1 VSVTDPS
8 FGIAFLAGLISFVSP
23 CVLPLVPAYISYM
36 GGRVTNTVAAQV
48 TTGAVVARPTLGSR
62 FSTVLHGLAFVG
74 GFTFIF
80 VALGLLS
87 TAFIRQI
94 GGQNLS
100 LVTNIIGR
108 AGGVVIIFFGL
119 HFTGLAPAL
128 VRWLQEKPERLNNPL
143 ITLVIGLLGS
153 LLFFW
158 AFVDPLIGLPIVV
171 VFVLWLV
178 LGGGLTHP
186 AEFWLKV
193 IERLENAF
201 YGDTRRQMVASGQQ
215 SYASSAVMGMI
226 FVAGWT
232 PCIGPVY
239 GAVLTMAANG
249 GEVSHAGVLLM
260 AYSLGLGIPF
270 LLTSLLL
277 DSAQAVLR
285 RLRPHMRKIELF
297 SGVFLIV
304 MGIAIASGQLQTI
317 SQQFAGQF
325 ADFST
330 RVETCVL
337 DWVQGERPLNDVG
350 PCINNPKN

>member
-1 VSVTDPS
+1 
-8 FGIAFLAGLISFVSP
+8 
-23 CVLPLVPAYISYM
+23 
-36 GGRVTNTVAAQV
+36 
-48 TTGAVVARPTLGSR
+48 
-62 FSTVLHGLAFVG
+62 
-74 GFTFIF
+74 
-80 VALGLLS
+80 
-87 TAFIRQI
+87 
-94 GGQNLS
+94 
-100 LVTNIIGR
+100 
-108 AGGVVIIFFGL
+108 
-119 HFTGLAPAL
+119 
-128 VRWLQEKPERLNNPL
+128 
-143 ITLVIGLLGS
+143 
-153 LLFFW
+153 
-158 AFVDPLIGLPIVV
+158 
-171 VFVLWLV
+171 
-178 LGGGLTHP
+178 
-186 AEFWLKV
+186 
-193 IERLENAF
+193 
-201 YGDTRRQMVASGQQ
+201 MVASGQQ